1 MIAGGRRVEQEIL
14 AYLKKTVLDYEIEK
28 SEFVTKDAISR
39 GPDPIKCAEALTEA
53 IRQIVFYTNSK
64 AHPM

>member
-1 MIAGGRRVEQEIL
+1 MIAGARRVKQEIL
-14 AYLKKTVLDYEIEK
+14 AGLKKTVLDCEIEK
-28 SEFVTKDAISR
+28 TESVTKDAISR

-53 IRQIVFYTNSK
+53 MRQIVFYTNSK